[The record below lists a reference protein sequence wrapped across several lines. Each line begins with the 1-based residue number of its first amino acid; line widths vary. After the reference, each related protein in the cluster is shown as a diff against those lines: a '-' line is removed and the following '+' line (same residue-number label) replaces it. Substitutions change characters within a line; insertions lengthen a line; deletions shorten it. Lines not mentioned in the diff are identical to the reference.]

1 MWVRILLLQ
10 ISKSLKFFCNIFFL
24 MLNQTDKS
32 VIDKDINLFYK
43 KRSFD
48 FLSSSV
54 GPEKFLFNSPN
65 STFDLEREY
74 MTRFDFRRYLRKR
87 RFDFFSFLLRLRHF
101 LLTFNKFFQLYIPSL
116 LKICFLLFFF
126 SGICIDFFF

>member
-1 MWVRILLLQ
+1 MV
-10 ISKSLKFFCNIFFL
+10 
-24 MLNQTDKS
+24 NQTDKS
-32 VIDKDINLFYK
+32 VINKDIDLFYK

-54 GPEKFLFNSPN
+54 GSDKFLFNSPN
-65 STFDLEREY
+65 STFDLERDY
-74 MTRFDFRRYLRKR
+74 MTRFDFKRYLRKK
-87 RFDFFSFLLRLRHF
+87 RFDFFPFLFRLQHF
-101 LLTFNKFFQLYIPSL
+101 ILAFNKTLQLYVPSL